1 MIELQKCPL
10 QWFTCGGIQKDKRPA
25 DTGFL
30 KFWRTGKLSRT
41 KDHLANSTQAGEPA
55 EARMGKPKRKVEHCM
70 LATQGVRFEGPG
82 NLPRNKLVKVG
93 SKRFL
98 VW

>member
-1 MIELQKCPL
+1 M
-10 QWFTCGGIQKDKRPA
+10 PA
-25 DTGFL
+25 TAVHLSGNSERQEARRYGLFL
-30 KFWRTGKLSRT
+30 KVWRSGKLSRT

-55 EARMGKPKRKVEHCM
+55 EARMGKAKRKVEHCM

>member
-1 MIELQKCPL
+1 MMELQKCPL
-10 QWFTCGGIQKDKRPA
+10 RRFTCGGTQKDRRPA

-30 KFWRTGKLSRT
+30 KVWRSGKLSRT

-55 EARMGKPKRKVEHCM
+55 EARMGKPKRNVDHCM
-70 LATQGVRFEGPG
+70 LATQGVCFKGPG
-82 NLPRNKLVKVG
+82 NFLRNKLVKV
-93 SKRFL
+93 SLERFL

>member
-1 MIELQKCPL
+1 MKARS
-10 QWFTCGGIQKDKRPA
+10 K
-25 DTGFL
+25 
-30 KFWRTGKLSRT
+30 
-41 KDHLANSTQAGEPA
+41 KDHLADSAQAGEPA
-55 EARMGKPKRKVEHCM
+55 EQARMGKANRKVEHCM